1 MNIRRVLLVL
11 ATILTLL
18 VGASGASAAAAQ
30 RSLVV
35 DDDRQQCPNAD
46 YTSINAAIAAASTGD
61 TIRVCPGLYN
71 ETVVVNK
78 TSLALR
84 GSTEGSSTEPCLRG
98 DSAVNPTIDSV
109 INGGVRLEANR
120 VSLERFTVQGRPPDP
135 LLLSSGGI
143 ATSAAFS
150 GYSVRLNVIQDN
162 PDGINLNSSGASTTV
177 VDHNCIRRNNLGGEG
192 ESGIFAEQGLLSNAR
207 IEANTFTGHEFASM
221 FLGYGL
227 TAFPVITAP
236 NRDLTVTGNLSVDDG
251 VGGIIVSNVKR
262 VAILNNKLIRTG
274 NAIAVYTPAS
284 EVLVARNQ
292 VEDSPFVAIRVD
304 GNPFGCCFYPT
315 GPTNIAVAGNTVT
328 RAGTALP
335 QDGILL
341 NRTSH
346 STVVENRIQGSSRD
360 GIGVR
365 DSTEILVVAN
375 QADSNA
381 RDGIRNRGTSAG
393 NTFKDNRMHGN
404 AEHDAHDEN
413 RAANTWIDNICDTD
427 FPAGTICQP

>member
-1 MNIRRVLLVL
+1 MNLRRVLL
-11 ATILTLL
+11 ATILSVL
-18 VGASGASAAAAQ
+18 VTAPVTPAAAAQ
-30 RSLVV
+30 RMLVV

-46 YTSINAAIAAASTGD
+46 YTTINAAVAAASTGD
-61 TIRVCPGLYN
+61 TIRVCPGLYD

-78 TSLALR
+78 ASLALR
-84 GSTEGSSTEPCLRG
+84 GSTNGSSTEPCLRG

-150 GYSVRLNVIQDN
+150 GYSIRLNVVQDN

-207 IEANTFTGHEFASM
+207 IEANTFTGHAFSSM

-227 TAFPVITAP
+227 AAFPVITAP
-236 NRDLTVTGNLSVDDG
+236 NRDLIVTGNLSVDDG
-251 VGGIIVSNVKR
+251 IGGIIVSNVKR
-262 VAILNNKLIRTG
+262 VAISNNKLVRTG

-284 EVLVARNQ
+284 EVLVAGNQ
-292 VEDSPFVAIRVD
+292 VEDSLFSGIRVD
-304 GNPFGCCFYPT
+304 GNPFGCCSYPT
-315 GPTNIAVAGNTVT
+315 GPTSIAVADNTVR
-328 RAGTALP
+328 RAGTAAS
-335 QDGILL
+335 QDGIFL

-346 STVVENRIQGSSRD
+346 STVVDNRIEGGTRD
-360 GIGVR
+360 GIDVR
-365 DSTEILVVAN
+365 DSTEILVLDN

-381 RDGIRNRGTSAG
+381 RDGIRNRGTSAS

-413 RAANTWIDNICDTD
+413 RAANTWTDNICVTD
-427 FPAGTICQP
+427 FPAGTICRP